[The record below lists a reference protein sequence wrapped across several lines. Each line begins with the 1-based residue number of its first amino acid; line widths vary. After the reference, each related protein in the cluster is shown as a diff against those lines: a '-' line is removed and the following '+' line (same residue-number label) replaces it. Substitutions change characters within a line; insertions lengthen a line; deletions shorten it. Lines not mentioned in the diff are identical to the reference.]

1 MDSEKDSRVSV
12 RIDNVAS
19 NLDGYT
25 HSDQTVRRLKSRH
38 LHWIGIGGT
47 IGTALFLQIGY
58 VLPHGGPGSLLL
70 AFVFWSTVMLSIN
83 NCLAEMV
90 SWIPISSPFMRFADR
105 FVDPALGFCA
115 GINFFLY
122 PAILVPFEITAFEL
136 MIHFWTEKIPT
147 AVVIVVVLAYYVAL
161 NVFAVRFY
169 GESEFWLAI
178 GKIILAL
185 GLLLFTFVTMLGG
198 NPLHD
203 RFGFRNWDSSKVPG
217 TPFIEYQKTGSAGR
231 FLGFL
236 SCLLQAVFTMCG
248 PEFVSMTAG
257 EAENPRTTLPRTF
270 KGVYTRVTTFFILGA
285 LSVGILL
292 PYSDPNL
299 QLALSDPKP
308 GAGSSPY
315 VIAMQNMNIP
325 VLPHIVN
332 ALIMLSI
339 FSAGNSYVFCAS
351 RTLYGMA
358 LQRRLPRFLT
368 RCTQNGV
375 PIYCVGISIL
385 VALLAFLQVSND
397 TAKVLEWF
405 VSLTAATQ
413 VINYA
418 IVTFT
423 YLRFYYALKAQ
434 GIPRS
439 SLPFRGPLQPFCG
452 YYAFAFTLIMPFILG
467 YSVFMPGNWDTT
479 TFFFSYTIV
488 GVLPILFI
496 VWKILHRTRLIRP
509 EAVTF
514 FEEERK
520 VIDDYEDSFV
530 GSKSGMDAFKKVGD
544 WVSCEYCT
552 RTIIYDGL

>member
-1 MDSEKDSRVSV
+1 MDLEKDSKVSIRMDV
-12 RIDNVAS
+12 VGPEQPMEANTQMDR
-19 NLDGYT
+19 T
-25 HSDQTVRRLKSRH
+25 FRRLKRRH

-47 IGTALFLQIGY
+47 IGTSLFVQIGY
-58 VLPHGGPGSLLL
+58 VLPHGGPGSLLIAYL
-70 AFVFWSTVMLSIN
+70 FWSTVMLAVN

-90 SWIPISSPFMRFADR
+90 SWIPISSPFIRFADR

-122 PAILVPFEITAFEL
+122 LAILIPFEITAFEL
-136 MIHFWTEKIPT
+136 MVHFWTEKIPT
-147 AVVIVVVLAYYVAL
+147 AVIILVVLMCYVAL

-178 GKIILAL
+178 GKIFLAF
-185 GLLLFTFVTMLGG
+185 GLFLFTFVTMLGG

-203 RFGFRNWDSSKVPG
+203 RFGFRSWDSSKVPG
-217 TPFIEYQKTGSAGR
+217 TPFVEYQKTGSAGR

-236 SCLLQAVFTMCG
+236 SCLIQASFTICG

-257 EAENPRTTLPRTF
+257 EAEIPRTTLPRTF
-270 KGVYTRVTTFFILGA
+270 KGVYMRLTTFFILGA
-285 LSVGILL
+285 FSVGILL

-339 FSAGNSYVFCAS
+339 FSAGNSYFFCSS

-358 LQRRLPRFLT
+358 LQRRLPGFLT
-368 RCTQNGV
+368 KCTRNGV
-375 PIYCVGISIL
+375 PIYCVGVTML
-385 VALLAFLQVSND
+385 VSLLAFLQVSNG

-405 VSLTAATQ
+405 VSLTTATQ

-418 IVTFT
+418 FITFT

-439 SLPFRGPLQPFCG
+439 SLPFRGPLQPFCA
-452 YYAFAFTLIMPFILG
+452 YYAFMFTLIMPFALG
-467 YSVFMPGNWDTT
+467 YSVFLPDNWDTA
-479 TFFFSYTIV
+479 TFFFSYTII
-488 GVLPILFI
+488 GVLPILFVI
-496 VWKILHRTRLIRP
+496 WKVLHRTRLLRP
-509 EAVTF
+509 TEVTF
-514 FEEERK
+514 FEEERRM
-520 VIDDYEDSFV
+520 IDDYEASFV
-530 GSKSGMDAFKKVGD
+530 NSTIRMDMLKK
-544 WVSCEYCT
+544 WV
-552 RTIIYDGL
+552 IG

>member
-1 MDSEKDSRVSV
+1 MDSEKNSMVSV
-12 RIDNVAS
+12 RINAAAS
-19 NLDGYT
+19 NLEGYT

-90 SWIPISSPFMRFADR
+90 SWIPISSPFIRFADR

-122 PAILVPFEITAFEL
+122 PAILIPFEITAFEL

-147 AVVIVVVLAYYVAL
+147 AVVIVVVLACYVAL

-178 GKIILAL
+178 GKIILAF
-185 GLLLFTFVTMLGG
+185 GLLLFTFITMLGG

-217 TPFIEYQKTGSAGR
+217 TPFVEYQKTGSAGR

-270 KGVYTRVTTFFILGA
+270 KGVYTRVTAFFILGA
-285 LSVGILL
+285 LSVGVLL

-368 RCTQNGV
+368 RCTRNGV
-375 PIYCVGISIL
+375 PIYCVGITIL

-479 TFFFSYTIV
+479 TFFFSYTII

-509 EAVTF
+509 EEVTF

-520 VIDDYEDSFV
+520 IIDDYEASFV
-530 GSKSGMDAFKKVGD
+530 SAKSRMDAFKK
-544 WVSCEYCT
+544 WV
-552 RTIIYDGL
+552 IG

>member
-19 NLDGYT
+19 NLEGYI

-90 SWIPISSPFMRFADR
+90 SWIPISSPFIRFADR

-122 PAILVPFEITAFEL
+122 PAILVPFEIAAFEL
-136 MIHFWTEKIPT
+136 MIHFWTKKIPT
-147 AVVIVVVLAYYVAL
+147 AVVIVVVLACYVAL

-185 GLLLFTFVTMLGG
+185 GLLLFTFITMLGG

-217 TPFIEYQKTGSAGR
+217 TPFVEYQKTGSTGR

-257 EAENPRTTLPRTF
+257 EAENPRTTLPQTF
-270 KGVYTRVTTFFILGA
+270 KGVYTRVTTFFILRA

-325 VLPHIVN
+325 YKFSWPLPHIVN

-339 FSAGNSYVFCAS
+339 FSAGNSYIFCAS

-368 RCTQNGV
+368 RCMQNGV
-375 PIYCVGISIL
+375 PIYCVGIAIL
-385 VALLAFLQVSND
+385 VALLAFLQVSNNMV
-397 TAKVLEWF
+397 KVLEWF
-405 VSLTAATQ
+405 VSLTVATQ

-434 GIPRS
+434 GIPWS

-452 YYAFAFTLIMPFILG
+452 YYTFAFTLIMPFVLR

-479 TFFFSYTIV
+479 TFFFSYTII

-496 VWKILHRTRLIRP
+496 VWKVLHHTRLIRP
-509 EAVTF
+509 KEVAF

-520 VIDDYEDSFV
+520 IIDDYEALFV
-530 GSKSGMDAFKKVGD
+530 SAKSRMDMFKK
-544 WVSCEYCT
+544 WV
-552 RTIIYDGL
+552 IG

>member
-19 NLDGYT
+19 NLEGYT
-25 HSDQTVRRLKSRH
+25 HSDQTVRQLKSRH

-90 SWIPISSPFMRFADR
+90 SWIPISSPFIRFADR

-136 MIHFWTEKIPT
+136 MIHFWTEKILT
-147 AVVIVVVLAYYVAL
+147 AVIIVVVLACYVVL

-185 GLLLFTFVTMLGG
+185 GLLLFTFITMLGG

-203 RFGFRNWDSSKVPG
+203 RFGFQNWDSSKVPG
-217 TPFIEYQKTGSAGR
+217 TPFVEYQKTGSAGR

-270 KGVYTRVTTFFILGA
+270 KGVYTHVTTFFILGA
-285 LSVGILL
+285 LSVGVLL
-292 PYSDPNL
+292 PYSDLNL

-315 VIAMQNMNIP
+315 VIAMQNMNIL

-368 RCTQNGV
+368 RCTRNGV
-375 PIYCVGISIL
+375 PIYCVGIAIL

-405 VSLTAATQ
+405 VSLTAVTQ

-434 GIPRS
+434 GIPRN
-439 SLPFRGPLQPFCG
+439 SLPFHGPLQPFCG

-479 TFFFSYTIV
+479 TFFFSYTII

-496 VWKILHRTRLIRP
+496 VWKVLHCTRLIRP
-509 EAVTF
+509 EEVTF

-520 VIDDYEDSFV
+520 IVDDYEASFV
-530 GSKSGMDAFKKVGD
+530 STKSRMDVFKK
-544 WVSCEYCT
+544 WV
-552 RTIIYDGL
+552 IG

>member
-19 NLDGYT
+19 NPEGYT
-25 HSDQTVRRLKSRH
+25 HSDQTVRTLKSRH

-70 AFVFWSTVMLSIN
+70 AFVFWSTVMLAIN

-90 SWIPISSPFMRFADR
+90 SWIPISSPFIRFADR

-147 AVVIVVVLAYYVAL
+147 AVVIVVVLVCYVAL

-185 GLLLFTFVTMLGG
+185 GLLLFTFITMLGG

-217 TPFIEYQKTGSAGR
+217 TPFVEYQKTGSAGR

-368 RCTQNGV
+368 RCTRNGV
-375 PIYCVGISIL
+375 PIYFVGIAIL

-397 TAKVLEWF
+397 TSKVLEWF

-467 YSVFMPGNWDTT
+467 YSVFMPGNWDIT
-479 TFFFSYTIV
+479 TFFFSYTII

-496 VWKILHRTRLIRP
+496 VWKVLHRTRLIRP
-509 EAVTF
+509 EDVTF

-520 VIDDYEDSFV
+520 IIDDYEASFV
-530 GSKSGMDAFKKVGD
+530 SAKSRMDVFKK
-544 WVSCEYCT
+544 WV
-552 RTIIYDGL
+552 IG

>member
-1 MDSEKDSRVSV
+1 MTSEKDSRISV
-12 RIDNVAS
+12 RTDDVVSDI
-19 NLDGYT
+19 GYI

-70 AFVFWSTVMLSIN
+70 AFVFWSTVMMAIN

-90 SWIPISSPFMRFADR
+90 SWIPISSPFIRFADR

-147 AVVIVVVLAYYVAL
+147 AVVIVVVLVCYVAL

-185 GLLLFTFVTMLGG
+185 GLLLFTFITMLGG

-203 RFGFRNWDSSKVPG
+203 RFGFRNWDFPG
-217 TPFIEYQKTGSAGR
+217 TPFVEYQKTGSTGR

-285 LSVGILL
+285 LST
-292 PYSDPNL
+292 PS
-299 QLALSDPKP
+299 P

-315 VIAMQNMNIP
+315 VIAMQNMSIP

-368 RCTQNGV
+368 RCTRNGV
-375 PIYCVGISIL
+375 PIYCVGVTIL
-385 VALLAFLQVSND
+385 IALLAFLQVSND
-397 TAKVLEWF
+397 TSKVLEWF

-423 YLRFYYALKAQ
+423 YLRFYYALEAQ
-434 GIPRS
+434 GISRS
-439 SLPFRGPLQPFCG
+439 SLPFRSILQPFCG
-452 YYAFAFTLIMPFILG
+452 YYAFGFTLIMPFILG

-479 TFFFSYTIV
+479 TFFFSYTII

-496 VWKILHRTRLIRP
+496 VWKALHRTRLIRP
-509 EAVTF
+509 KEVTF

-520 VIDDYEDSFV
+520 IIDDYEASFV
-530 GSKSGMDAFKKVGD
+530 NAESRMDAFKK
-544 WVSCEYCT
+544 WV
-552 RTIIYDGL
+552 IG

>member
-19 NLDGYT
+19 NLEGYT

-58 VLPHGGPGSLLL
+58 VLPEGPE
-70 AFVFWSTVMLSIN
+70 TK
-83 NCLAEMV
+83 
-90 SWIPISSPFMRFADR
+90 
-105 FVDPALGFCA
+105 
-115 GINFFLY
+115 
-122 PAILVPFEITAFEL
+122 
-136 MIHFWTEKIPT
+136 KIPT
-147 AVVIVVVLAYYVAL
+147 AVVIVVVLVCYIAL

-169 GESEFWLAI
+169 GESEFWLVI
-178 GKIILAL
+178 GKIMLAL
-185 GLLLFTFVTMLGG
+185 GLLLFTFITMLGG

-217 TPFIEYQKTGSAGR
+217 TPFVEYQKTGSARR

-236 SCLLQAVFTMCG
+236 SCLLQAVFMMCG

-257 EAENPRTTLPRTF
+257 EAENLRTTLPRTF
-270 KGVYTRVTTFFILGA
+270 KGVYMRVTTFFILGA

-308 GAGSSPY
+308 SARSSPY
-315 VIAMQNMNIP
+315 VIAMQNMNIL

-368 RCTQNGV
+368 RCTWNGV
-375 PIYCVGISIL
+375 PIYCIGIAIL

-397 TAKVLEWF
+397 TAKSEFRRW
-405 VSLTAATQ
+405 
-413 VINYA
+413 
-418 IVTFT
+418 
-423 YLRFYYALKAQ
+423 ALKAQ
-434 GIPRS
+434 GIPWS
-439 SLPFRGPLQPFCG
+439 SLPFHGPLQPFCG
-452 YYAFAFTLIMPFILG
+452 YYASAFTLIMPFILG

-488 GVLPILFI
+488 GILPILFI
-496 VWKILHRTRLIRP
+496 IWKVLHCTWLIQP
-509 EAVTF
+509 EEVTF

-520 VIDDYEDSFV
+520 IVDDYEASFV
-530 GSKSGMDAFKKVGD
+530 STKSRMDAFKK
-544 WVSCEYCT
+544 WV
-552 RTIIYDGL
+552 IG

>member
-19 NLDGYT
+19 NLEGYT
-25 HSDQTVRRLKSRH
+25 HSDQTVRTLKSRH

-70 AFVFWSTVMLSIN
+70 AFVFWSTVMLAIN

-90 SWIPISSPFMRFADR
+90 SWIPISSPFIRFADR
-105 FVDPALGFCA
+105 FVDPAVGFCA

-147 AVVIVVVLAYYVAL
+147 AVVIVAVLVCYVAL

-185 GLLLFTFVTMLGG
+185 GLLLFTFIAMLGG

-217 TPFIEYQKTGSAGR
+217 TPFVEYQKTRSAGR

-257 EAENPRTTLPRTF
+257 EAENPRTTLPQTF

-358 LQRRLPRFLT
+358 LQRRLPMFLT
-368 RCTQNGV
+368 RCTRNGV
-375 PIYCVGISIL
+375 PIYCVGIAIL

-397 TAKVLEWF
+397 TSKALEWF
-405 VSLTAATQ
+405 VSLTAVTQ

-452 YYAFAFTLIMPFILG
+452 YYAFALTLIMPFILG

-479 TFFFSYTIV
+479 TFFFSYTII

-496 VWKILHRTRLIRP
+496 VWKVLHRTHLIRP
-509 EAVTF
+509 EDVTF

-520 VIDDYEDSFV
+520 IIDDYEASFV
-530 GSKSGMDAFKKVGD
+530 SAKSRMDAFKK
-544 WVSCEYCT
+544 W
-552 RTIIYDGL
+552 IIG

>member
-19 NLDGYT
+19 NLEGYI
-25 HSDQTVRRLKSRH
+25 HPDQTVRQLKSRH

-90 SWIPISSPFMRFADR
+90 SWIPISSPFIRFADR

-147 AVVIVVVLAYYVAL
+147 AVVIVVVLVCYVVL

-178 GKIILAL
+178 GKIILVL
-185 GLLLFTFVTMLGG
+185 GLLLFTFITMLGG

-203 RFGFRNWDSSKVPG
+203 RFGFRNWDCEFG
-217 TPFIEYQKTGSAGR
+217 TPFVEYQKTGSAGR

-285 LSVGILL
+285 LSVGVLL
-292 PYSDPNL
+292 PYSDLNL

-368 RCTQNGV
+368 RCTRNGV
-375 PIYCVGISIL
+375 PIYCVGIAIL

-418 IVTFT
+418 IVTFM

-496 VWKILHRTRLIRP
+496 VWKVLHRTRVHL
-509 EAVTF
+509 F
-514 FEEERK
+514 Q
-520 VIDDYEDSFV
+520 
-530 GSKSGMDAFKKVGD
+530 
-544 WVSCEYCT
+544 CHN
-552 RTIIYDGL
+552 L

>member
-1 MDSEKDSRVSV
+1 MDSEKDSTVSV
-12 RIDNVAS
+12 GINNAAS
-19 NLDGYT
+19 NLEGYT

-90 SWIPISSPFMRFADR
+90 SWIPISSPFIRFADR

-122 PAILVPFEITAFEL
+122 PAILIPFEITAFEL

-147 AVVIVVVLAYYVAL
+147 AVVIVVVLACYVAL

-178 GKIILAL
+178 GKIILAF
-185 GLLLFTFVTMLGG
+185 GLLLFTFITMLGG

-217 TPFIEYQKTGSAGR
+217 TPFVEYQKTGSAGR

-270 KGVYTRVTTFFILGA
+270 KGVYTRVTAFFILGA
-285 LSVGILL
+285 LSVGVLL

-368 RCTQNGV
+368 RCTRNGV
-375 PIYCVGISIL
+375 PIYCVGITTL

-479 TFFFSYTIV
+479 TFFFSYTII
-488 GVLPILFI
+488 GILPILFI
-496 VWKILHRTRLIRP
+496 VWKVLHRTRLIRP
-509 EAVTF
+509 EEVTF

-520 VIDDYEDSFV
+520 IIDDYEASFV
-530 GSKSGMDAFKKVGD
+530 SAKSRMDAFKK
-544 WVSCEYCT
+544 WV
-552 RTIIYDGL
+552 IG

>member
-1 MDSEKDSRVSV
+1 MGTLVTSV
-12 RIDNVAS
+12 K
-19 NLDGYT
+19 L
-25 HSDQTVRRLKSRH
+25 
-38 LHWIGIGGT
+38 GT

-70 AFVFWSTVMLSIN
+70 AFVFWSTVMLAIN

-90 SWIPISSPFMRFADR
+90 SWIPISSPFIRFADR

-147 AVVIVVVLAYYVAL
+147 AVVIVAVLVCYVAL
-161 NVFAVRFY
+161 NVFAARFY

-185 GLLLFTFVTMLGG
+185 GLLLFTFITMLGG

-203 RFGFRNWDSSKVPG
+203 RFGFRNWDPAKVPG
-217 TPFIEYQKTGSAGR
+217 TPFLEYQKTGSAGR

-315 VIAMQNMNIP
+315 VIAMQNINIP

-332 ALIMLSI
+332 ALITLSI
-339 FSAGNSYVFCAS
+339 FSAGKSYVFCAS

-368 RCTQNGV
+368 RCTRNGV
-375 PIYCVGISIL
+375 PIYIYCVRIAIL
-385 VALLAFLQVSND
+385 VALLAFLQV
-397 TAKVLEWF
+397 
-405 VSLTAATQ
+405 
-413 VINYA
+413 
-418 IVTFT
+418 
-423 YLRFYYALKAQ
+423 
-434 GIPRS
+434 
-439 SLPFRGPLQPFCG
+439 
-452 YYAFAFTLIMPFILG
+452 
-467 YSVFMPGNWDTT
+467 
-479 TFFFSYTIV
+479 
-488 GVLPILFI
+488 
-496 VWKILHRTRLIRP
+496 
-509 EAVTF
+509 
-514 FEEERK
+514 
-520 VIDDYEDSFV
+520 
-530 GSKSGMDAFKKVGD
+530 
-544 WVSCEYCT
+544 
-552 RTIIYDGL
+552 

>member
-19 NLDGYT
+19 NLEGYT
-25 HSDQTVRRLKSRH
+25 HSDQTVRTLKSRH

-70 AFVFWSTVMLSIN
+70 AFVFWSTVMLAIN

-90 SWIPISSPFMRFADR
+90 SWIPISSPFIRFADR

-147 AVVIVVVLAYYVAL
+147 AVVIVAVLVCYVTRDRGQL
-161 NVFAVRFY
+161 TFNFMFLV
-169 GESEFWLAI
+169 ESEFWLAI

-185 GLLLFTFVTMLGG
+185 GLLLFTFIAMLGG

-203 RFGFRNWDSSKVPG
+203 RFGFRNWDFPG
-217 TPFIEYQKTGSAGR
+217 TPFVEYQKTGSAGR

-257 EAENPRTTLPRTF
+257 EAENPRTTLPQTF

-358 LQRRLPRFLT
+358 LQRRLPMFLT
-368 RCTQNGV
+368 RCTRNGV
-375 PIYCVGISIL
+375 PIYCVGIAIL

-397 TAKVLEWF
+397 TSKVLEWF

-423 YLRFYYALKAQ
+423 YLRFYYALQAQ

-452 YYAFAFTLIMPFILG
+452 YYAFALTLIMPLILG

-479 TFFFSYTIV
+479 MFFFSYTII

-496 VWKILHRTRLIRP
+496 VWKVLHRTHLIRP
-509 EAVTF
+509 EDVTF

-520 VIDDYEDSFV
+520 IIDDYEASFV
-530 GSKSGMDAFKKVGD
+530 SAKSRMDAF
-544 WVSCEYCT
+544 
-552 RTIIYDGL
+552 